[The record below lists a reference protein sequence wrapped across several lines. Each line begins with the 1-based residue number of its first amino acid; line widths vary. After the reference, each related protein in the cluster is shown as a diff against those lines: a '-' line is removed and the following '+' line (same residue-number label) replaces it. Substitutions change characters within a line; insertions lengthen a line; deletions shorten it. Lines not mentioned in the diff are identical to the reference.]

1 MEKNVSLNNLE
12 FKILDKGYLRYVNH
26 MGSDEEVVEAAR
38 MSTGK
43 GFLGWFWEKDTYAD
57 VTCSDCG
64 TQHIREDLP
73 REVLELD
80 GEEEEVALC
89 TNCWGSDLI
98 NLSDAK
104 VDPKLLGKKGHP
116 KDLSLLET
124 LMANRHATPF
134 EMGELVLEVKAP
146 IMVFR
151 EWHRHRTQSYNEMS
165 GRYIQMPN
173 DHYVPPLS
181 RIQKQS
187 KSNKQGSEGSFP
199 EEYANKV
206 RNTIASQ
213 QQETYDTYDT
223 WVRDGVAKEIAR
235 VNTPVTRYSRMR
247 AKANLRNWLAFFS
260 LRMDKAAQWEIQ
272 QYATAAAYVVKT
284 IWPRSFE
291 LWMEHEF
298 LSTRFSR
305 SEMEILQWILRSV
318 DISKMFDQIE
328 PLAIGAYLMAGA
340 DVSDSKRIGAK
351 ILKSIREKVE
361 QSKKKKYEDTL
372 YFLNNGKA
380 KEPTI

>member
-1 MEKNVSLNNLE
+1 MNLNSLD

-57 VTCSDCG
+57 TTCSDCG
-64 TQHIREDLP
+64 TQHIREELP
-73 REVLELD
+73 REILELD
-80 GEEEEVALC
+80 GEEEEVAVC

-98 NLSDAK
+98 NLSDVK

-187 KSNKQGSEGSFP
+187 KSNKQGSEGSFS
-199 EEYANKV
+199 EEYASNV
-206 RNTIASQ
+206 RNTIAYQ
-213 QQETYDTYDT
+213 QQEIYDTYDT

-272 QYATAAAYVVKT
+272 QYATAAAYIVKT

-298 LSTRFSR
+298 LGTRFSR

-318 DISKMFDQIE
+318 NISEVFDQIE
-328 PLAIGAYLMAGA
+328 PLALGAYLMAGA
-340 DVSDSKRIGAK
+340 DVSDSTRIGAK

-361 QSKKKKYEDTL
+361 QSKKKKYADTL
-372 YFLNNGKA
+372 YFLDNGQA

>member
-1 MEKNVSLNNLE
+1 MSLNNLE

>member
-104 VDPKLLGKKGHP
+104 VDPKLLGKKEHP

>member
-1 MEKNVSLNNLE
+1 MSLNNLE

-104 VDPKLLGKKGHP
+104 VDPKLLGKKEHP